1 MKPKVIFYFYL
12 FYIDLFYMFLVWTIF
27 KVFTEFVTILLLV
40 YVLVFLF
47 FFLTMRQVKV
57 PQYLRFRILHV
68 TPFLNT
74 AISPLSSFPCL
85 IMLSTFSH
93 PT

>member
-27 KVFTEFVTILLLV
+27 KVVIEFVTILLLV

-47 FFLTMRQVKV
+47 FFLTTRQVKV
-57 PQYLRFRILHV
+57 PQYLPFRIL
-68 TPFLNT
+68 L
-74 AISPLSSFPCL
+74 
-85 IMLSTFSH
+85 
-93 PT
+93 